1 MDIRVRRALL
11 PALLA
16 ATLLLVLGWH
26 AVPARAASVD
36 PELVAESV
44 SEDGYYVDSSA
55 SYLTSDA
62 DLDKLREAIESAG
75 RAGVVV
81 LPAGV
86 STAPVISRLLHEPNR
101 KATYVVLS
109 GNRMQAVSNNI
120 SGSRV
125 NGLVAR
131 ARKAGNPEAE
141 VLTFLN
147 LLSPKHAAATG
158 PTQKASRAPS
168 AEASTGGEETA
179 GASAAPVAAA
189 KKDSGG
195 NGLLYAIVGIVIV
208 LVLAAVGFFL
218 WRRRQGTSDG
228 PGSDGSGGTGTGFGG
243 PGGTDTGFGGP
254 GTGFGG
260 PGTGFG
266 GPGYGGPGGGSGPD
280 APPTV

>member
-16 ATLLLVLGWH
+16 AALLLALGWH

-55 SYLTSDA
+55 SYLKSDA
-62 DLDKLREAIESAG
+62 DLDKLREAIENAG

-86 STAPVISRLLHEPNR
+86 STGPVISRLLHEPNR

-109 GNRMQAVSNNI
+109 GSRMQAVSNNI

-125 NGLVAR
+125 NGLAAR
-131 ARKAGNPEAE
+131 ARRAGTPEAE

-147 LLSPKHAAATG
+147 LLSPKHAAANG
-158 PTQKASRAPS
+158 PTQKASGVPS
-168 AEASTGGEETA
+168 VEASAGGDQTA
-179 GASAAPVAAA
+179 GASAAPVASA

-195 NGLLYAIVGIVIV
+195 NGLLYGIVGVVIV
-208 LVLAAVGFFL
+208 LVLAIGGFFL
-218 WRRRQGTSDG
+218 WRRRQGSSDG
-228 PGSDGSGGTGTGFGG
+228 PGSDGPGSDGPGFGG
-243 PGGTDTGFGGP
+243 PGSGGTVFGGP
-254 GTGFGG
+254 G
-260 PGTGFG
+260 
-266 GPGYGGPGGGSGPD
+266 PD
-280 APPTV
+280 APSAF

>member
-55 SYLTSDA
+55 SYLKSDA
-62 DLDKLREAIESAG
+62 DLDKLREAIEGAG

-109 GNRMQAVSNNI
+109 GNRMQAVSNSI

-131 ARKAGNPEAE
+131 ARKAATPEAE
-141 VLTFLN
+141 VLTFLD

-158 PTQKASRAPS
+158 PTQKASGVPS
-168 AEASTGGEETA
+168 AQASADGDETA

-195 NGLLYAIVGIVIV
+195 NGLLYGIVGVVIV
-208 LVLAAVGFFL
+208 LALATGGLFL
-218 WRRRQGTSDG
+218 WRRRRGTSDG
-228 PGSDGSGGTGTGFGG
+228 PGGPGGPGGSGGTGFGG
-243 PGGTDTGFGGP
+243 PG
-254 GTGFGG
+254 
-260 PGTGFG
+260 
-266 GPGYGGPGGGSGPD
+266 PD
-280 APPTV
+280 APPAF

>member
-55 SYLTSDA
+55 SYLKSDA
-62 DLDKLREAIESAG
+62 DLDKLREAIEDAG

-109 GNRMQAVSNNI
+109 GSRMQAVSNNI

-125 NGLVAR
+125 NGLVAQARR
-131 ARKAGNPEAE
+131 AGTPEAE
-141 VLTFLN
+141 VLSFLN

-158 PTQKASRAPS
+158 PTHKASGVPS
-168 AEASTGGEETA
+168 VEASAGGDETA
-179 GASAAPVAAA
+179 GASAAPVASA

-195 NGLLYAIVGIVIV
+195 NGLLYGIVGVVIV
-208 LVLAAVGFFL
+208 LVLAAGGFFL
-218 WRRRQGTSDG
+218 WRRRQGASDG
-228 PGSDGSGGTGTGFGG
+228 PGSDGPGFGG
-243 PGGTDTGFGGP
+243 PGPGGP
-254 GTGFGG
+254 GSG
-260 PGTGFG
+260 GTGSSFG
-266 GPGYGGPGGGSGPD
+266 RPGPD
-280 APPTV
+280 APSAF

>member
-55 SYLTSDA
+55 SYLKSDA
-62 DLDKLREAIESAG
+62 DLDKLREAIEGAG

-125 NGLVAR
+125 NGLVAQARR
-131 ARKAGNPEAE
+131 AGTPEAE
-141 VLTFLN
+141 VLSFLN

-158 PTQKASRAPS
+158 PTHKASGVPS
-168 AEASTGGEETA
+168 VEASAGGDETA
-179 GASAAPVAAA
+179 GASAAPAASA

-195 NGLLYAIVGIVIV
+195 NGLLYGIVGVVIV
-208 LVLAAVGFFL
+208 LVLAAGGFFL
-218 WRRRQGTSDG
+218 WRRRQGASDG
-228 PGSDGSGGTGTGFGG
+228 PGSDG
-243 PGGTDTGFGGP
+243 
-254 GTGFGG
+254 
-260 PGTGFG
+260 
-266 GPGYGGPGGGSGPD
+266 PGYGGPGPGGPGSGGTGSGFGGPGPD
-280 APPTV
+280 APSAF